1 VLDVLLIF
9 PKIHYLSKQIMPLRS
24 QHSKSHP
31 VDTGQ
36 IETAP
41 SPDIDGF
48 NNPNTEGSKIERLSQ
63 PRRISVTLL
72 GDSAG
77 ALDYIAESQNIT
89 PNDAVR
95 KAILLEEFFL
105 KEQALGGKVLIEKA
119 NGTIREVVFR

>member
-1 VLDVLLIF
+1 MTRIT
-9 PKIHYLSKQIMPLRS
+9 
-24 QHSKSHP
+24 QHSNAHP
-31 VDTGQ
+31 ADTGQ
-36 IETAP
+36 TETT
-41 SPDIDGF
+41 SSKVSGL
-48 NNPNTEGSKIERLSQ
+48 NQTTEESKVQRLSQ

-72 GDSAG
+72 GDSAN

>member
-1 VLDVLLIF
+1 MNQTKTQYSNLD
-9 PKIHYLSKQIMPLRS
+9 PA
-24 QHSKSHP
+24 
-31 VDTGQ
+31 DTGQ
-36 IETAP
+36 DLTA
-41 SPDIDGF
+41 SSDVCGL
-48 NNPNTEGSKIERLSQ
+48 NQTNTEGSKIERLSP

-72 GDSAG
+72 GDSAN
-77 ALDYIAESQNIT
+77 ALDYIAESQKIT

>member
-1 VLDVLLIF
+1 MNKRHMQYSNV
-9 PKIHYLSKQIMPLRS
+9 
-24 QHSKSHP
+24 HP

-36 IETAP
+36 SQTDT
-41 SPDIDGF
+41 SPEGNQRNI
-48 NNPNTEGSKIERLSQ
+48 EGSKIERLSP

-72 GDSAG
+72 GDSAN

-119 NGTIREVVFR
+119 NGTTREVVFR

>member
-1 VLDVLLIF
+1 
-9 PKIHYLSKQIMPLRS
+9 MPNKF
-24 QHSKSHP
+24 QNFNAHP

-36 IETAP
+36 ETLA
-41 SPDIDGF
+41 SS
-48 NNPNTEGSKIERLSQ
+48 NELSVSEQTSTEGLKIGRLSQ

-72 GDSAG
+72 GDSAN